1 MQTLSIVVIVVM
13 VLALFAPPV
22 LARLRAA
29 LAPAGS
35 THSTLV
41 KQPPAP
47 VDIQG
52 SFLIST
58 KEYKTGAI
66 VHVWPSK
73 ARPPDWRAFPSK
85 YCTDMEIAASTPGA
99 ILGRAQPQDVNGDCV
114 YSMKVPSGTPF
125 DLYIKFGPSLWVE
138 SVEGGQA
145 TADVVTEKIGP
156 DHIMHKHI
164 AGVKYATLKIYEK
177 WKPQLSLDEYAP
189 QVPALVGQPISPH

>member
-1 MQTLSIVVIVVM
+1 MQTLSIVVVVLM

-35 THSTLV
+35 TNSSMIL
-41 KQPPAP
+41 KPPPAP

-52 SFLIST
+52 SFLIWT
-58 KEYKTGAI
+58 KDLKTGAV
-66 VHVWPSK
+66 VHL
-73 ARPPDWRAFPSK
+73 RPSK

-125 DLYIKFGPSLWVE
+125 SLYVKFGPSLWVQ

-145 TADVVTEKIGP
+145 TADLVTEKIGP

-164 AGVKYATLKIYEK
+164 AGVKYATMKVYEK
-177 WKPQLSLDEYAP
+177 WKPQLSVEEYAP